1 MKAIILAAG
10 RGSRMNELTNDAPKC
25 LMTLK
30 GRSLIEWQISSLTQA
45 GVKDIAIVSG
55 YKRSLLSKFNLF
67 EFINYKWKETNMVY
81 SLCCAKDWL
90 QADPCIISYSD
101 IFYDKNVVSLL
112 MDYSGPLAITY
123 DKNWLSLWEK
133 RFDDPLSDA
142 ESFRIDSDGYLLEIG
157 KKSTNTNDIQGQYM
171 GLLKFT
177 PSGWAGFMQ
186 TLTKM
191 NSEELEKTDMTSVLQ
206 KVVEER
212 KTKIKCLPIHGGWGE
227 IDLISDLKLLRDTII

>member
-10 RGSRMNELTNDAPKC
+10 RGSRMNELTNDSLKC

-30 GRSLIEWQISSLTQA
+30 GRSLIEWQINSLTQA
-45 GVKDIAIVSG
+45 GVKDIAIVTG

-67 EFINYKWKETNMVY
+67 EFVNYQWEETNMVY

-142 ESFRIDSDGYLLEIG
+142 ESFRIDADGYLLEIG
-157 KKSTNTNDIQGQYM
+157 KKYFQRCKRGVSAI
-171 GLLKFT
+171 
-177 PSGWAGFMQ
+177 
-186 TLTKM
+186 
-191 NSEELEKTDMTSVLQ
+191 
-206 KVVEER
+206 ER
-212 KTKIKCLPIHGGWGE
+212 KN
-227 IDLISDLKLLRDTII
+227 D